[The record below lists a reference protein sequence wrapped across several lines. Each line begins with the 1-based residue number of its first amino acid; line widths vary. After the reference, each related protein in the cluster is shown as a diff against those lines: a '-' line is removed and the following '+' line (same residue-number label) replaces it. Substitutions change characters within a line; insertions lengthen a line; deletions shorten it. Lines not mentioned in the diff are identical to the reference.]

1 MPVVPRWYRQC
12 LKGSMIALR
21 EWSLGNEVREPAD
34 REETIRGLL
43 YLVHHIAGRLAARL
57 PSHIVKDDLVSAG
70 VVGLMGA
77 VDGYDA
83 GRGCSLKT
91 YSGLRIRG
99 AMVDELRSQDWV
111 PRTVHR
117 DEKIYEQAA
126 QKLSQ
131 KLGREALP
139 EEIRLE
145 LGMTVKAFEQFSMR
159 VQTCTVFSLDESWLD
174 EDGNTIARGDL
185 LPSPNTRTPFE
196 EAVSE
201 EDRLLLREE
210 LDRLPKT
217 EKLVLCLYYL
227 EDLRLREIAEIIGV
241 KESRVSQIHTE
252 AMRRLTAA
260 MRKALDR

>member
-1 MPVVPRWYRQC
+1 
-12 LKGSMIALR
+12 MIALR
-21 EWSLGNEVREPAD
+21 EWSLGNELPKAAE

-43 YLVHHIAGRLAARL
+43 YLVRQIAGRLAARL
-57 PSHIVKDDLVSAG
+57 PSSIAKDDLIGAG
-70 VVGLMGA
+70 MVGLIDA
-77 VDGYDA
+77 VDRYDA

-117 DEKIYEQAA
+117 DEKIYEAAA
-126 QKLSQ
+126 QKLGQ

-145 LGMTVKAFEQFSMR
+145 LGMTLPDFERFSTR
-159 VQTCTVFSLDESWLD
+159 AQTNAMFSLNESLPD
-174 EDGNTIARGDL
+174 EDGITIDRVDL
-185 LPSPNTRTPFE
+185 LPCPDTRTPFE
-196 EAVSE
+196 ETVGE

-210 LDRLPKT
+210 LERLPKT
-217 EKLVLCLYYL
+217 QRWVLYL
-227 EDLRLREIAEIIGV
+227 HYMEDLRLREIAKIIEV

-252 AMRRLTAA
+252 ALRRLTAA
-260 MRKALDR
+260 MRKARGC